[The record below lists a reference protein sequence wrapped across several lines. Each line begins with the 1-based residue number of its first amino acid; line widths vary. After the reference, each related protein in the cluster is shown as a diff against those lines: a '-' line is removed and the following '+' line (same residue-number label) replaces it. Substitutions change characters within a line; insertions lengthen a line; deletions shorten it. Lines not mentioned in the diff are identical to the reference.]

1 MMISETFVDAQI
13 PKILA
18 FILVLW
24 PIFIRLLLSFFTW
37 RILCFL
43 WLDSTTGWF
52 WSALVMW
59 ENIPQTVVLDMV
71 LQNLKSNMNCKFSNQ
86 AVAIGV

>member
-1 MMISETFVDAQI
+1 MILETFVDAQI

-18 FILVLW
+18 FILVPW

-43 WLDSTTGWF
+43 RLDSTTGWF

-71 LQNLKSNMNCKFSNQ
+71 LQNLKSNMNCKLSNQ